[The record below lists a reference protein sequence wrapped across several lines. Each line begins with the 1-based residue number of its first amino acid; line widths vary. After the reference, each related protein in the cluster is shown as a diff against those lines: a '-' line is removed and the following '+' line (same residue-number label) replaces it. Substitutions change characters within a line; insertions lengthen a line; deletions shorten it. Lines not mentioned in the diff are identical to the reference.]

1 MDIHDHIQSLRP
13 NAKATKEFKQG
24 YKTARHAAAAIA
36 ITGCK
41 RIAELEAAIACAD
54 ELLEMGM
61 RELAQNELRK
71 ALEKDE

>member
-1 MDIHDHIQSLRP
+1 MSNGLPYCEAELRWGR
-13 NAKATKEFKQG
+13 E
-24 YKTARHAAAAIA
+24 
-36 ITGCK
+36 

-71 ALEKDE
+71 ALESGE

>member
-1 MDIHDHIQSLRP
+1 MSDELPYCEAELRR
-13 NAKATKEFKQG
+13 
-24 YKTARHAAAAIA
+24 ARE
-36 ITGCK
+36 

-71 ALEKDE
+71 VMENDDRRD